1 MREVNVAEVA
11 KAVEKLSIEANC
23 CLPEDVLI
31 GLQRAEAEEKSPL
44 GKEILKQIIANA
56 EIAQKEQMPICQD
69 TGMSIVFLEI
79 GQEIHFTGG
88 YLYDAINEGIRKG
101 YSKGFLR
108 KSIVNHPFLRKNTND
123 NTPAIIHSEIVP
135 GDKLKIVLMPKG
147 AGSENMSRLAMLK
160 PAEGK
165 KGLVDFVRKAVE
177 EAGANPCP
185 PLIIG
190 IGIGGNMEKTT
201 LLAKKALLRPLN
213 QPNRDG
219 EIKALEKEILQTVN
233 ASGIGPQGFG
243 GIITALAVHIEY
255 YPTHIASLPVA
266 VNLSCHATRHAECL
280 L

>member
-1 MREVNVAEVA
+1 
-11 KAVEKLSIEANC
+11 
-23 CLPEDVLI
+23 
-31 GLQRAEAEEKSPL
+31 
-44 GKEILKQIIANA
+44 
-56 EIAQKEQMPICQD
+56 
-69 TGMSIVFLEI
+69 
-79 GQEIHFTGG
+79 
-88 YLYDAINEGIRKG
+88 
-101 YSKGFLR
+101 
-108 KSIVNHPFLRKNTND
+108 
-123 NTPAIIHSEIVP
+123 
-135 GDKLKIVLMPKG
+135 
-147 AGSENMSRLAMLK
+147 MLK